1 MSTAPRL
8 ALGLLLL
15 AAAAGADSQPEPPRS
30 ELPALTPSPLAAPPA
45 IPSRPGLDPRT
56 SAGVVPFQDIKLQLE
71 LGRWSIERLSALL
84 TRAQAEHADA
94 NARLAFLLEQLQRT
108 PFEYEARLPLP
119 PPETLRVRMSSFGCT
134 GLVIYL
140 LALNGAT
147 SFEEFVLALRRLRY
161 LKSETRGLDSDPARG
176 NLLDFPEE
184 IFLHN
189 AHAMGLVRDVT
200 AEVAGETRLATF
212 RSRNVPRRRNPEEDP
227 RQSRIAPKLLTGE
240 VLSLP
245 MISRAAFRK
254 MDRSRIRTG
263 DILLFS
269 RLVPD
274 APPSPELLFGHAAIA
289 LNQGG
294 EIYMVHATRDYLW
307 RPDGK
312 AGDPSL
318 GAGVY
323 YLDDP
328 RREQI
333 GVGPATEWVK
343 DPEGRRRRIDGKS
356 YYGYTP
362 GRLRPVHD
370 YLLGA
375 HIQGIAVLRPTNVPA
390 EAQAAAQRFVAA
402 VQARAEKAP
411 PPAASDEAQID
422 SQMTSE
428 QAVLTNLS
436 RECPAGIRERQSVV
450 EVSYY
455 GPDGQL
461 HKGQVVVDR
470 DLAEDVRAV
479 FQVIRD
485 TRFPLRSAIPIAHS
499 SFLSDGRWDDNK
511 SMAANNTSA
520 FNFRAQ
526 TGSRK
531 LSAHACG
538 MAIDL
543 NPLQNPYVKGQKA
556 GRVVLPLGA
565 VYDPSVPGTLTE
577 DHPVVRKFKELGWKW
592 GGEFRWVKDFQH
604 FEKEGCSRR
613 RS

>member
-1 MSTAPRL
+1 VSCAQRL

-15 AAAAGADSQPEPPRS
+15 GATTGADSQPEPPRS
-30 ELPALTPSPLAAPPA
+30 ELPPAAAPLPEA
-45 IPSRPGLDPRT
+45 PRLDPRAT
-56 SAGVVPFQDIKLQLE
+56 TGVVPFYDIKLQLE
-71 LGRWSIERLSALL
+71 LGRWSIEKLSALL
-84 TRAQAEHADA
+84 ARAQAEHTDP
-94 NARLAFLLEQLQRT
+94 NARLSFLLEQLVHT

-119 PPETLRVRMSSFGCT
+119 PPDTLRVRMESFGCT

-140 LALNGAT
+140 LALNGAS

-161 LKSETRGLDSDPARG
+161 LESETRGIHSDPAHG

-184 IFLHN
+184 IFLKN

-200 AEVAGETRLATF
+200 AEVAGTAKLSIF
-212 RSRNVPRRRNPEEDP
+212 RSRNVPRRRNAEEDP
-227 RQSRIAPKLLTGE
+227 KRSRIAPKLLTGE
-240 VLSLP
+240 VLGLP
-245 MISRAAFRK
+245 MISRAAFTR
-254 MDRSRIRTG
+254 MDRSRIQTG

-269 RLVPD
+269 RIVPD
-274 APPSPELLFGHAAIA
+274 GPPSKELLFGHAAIA

-294 EIYMVHATRDYLW
+294 EIYMIHATRDYLW
-307 RPDGK
+307 RPGSK

-333 GVGPATEWVK
+333 GVGPATEWVT
-343 DPEGRRRRIDGKS
+343 DPEGRRRRIDNKS

-362 GRLRPVHD
+362 GKLRPVHD
-370 YLLGA
+370 YLIGA
-375 HIQGIAVLRPTNVPA
+375 HIQGVTVLRPTNPLA
-390 EAQAAAQRFVAA
+390 EARSAAQRFAAA
-402 VQARAEKAP
+402 VQARADKAQP
-411 PPAASDEAQID
+411 RPQLASGEAQVD
-422 SQMTSE
+422 SEMTPE
-428 QAVLTNLS
+428 QAVRTNLA
-436 RECPAGIRERQSVV
+436 RQCPAAIRERQSVV

-455 GPDGQL
+455 GADGQL

-470 DLAEDVRAV
+470 SLAEDVRAV
-479 FQVIRD
+479 FQVIRE
-485 TRFPLRSAIPIAHS
+485 TRFPIKSAIPIAHS
-499 SFLSDGRWDDNK
+499 AFLSDGRWDDNK

-520 FNFRAQ
+520 FNYRAQ

-543 NPLQNPYVKGQKA
+543 NPLQNPYVKKQRSGKI
-556 GRVVLPLGA
+556 VLPAGA

-577 DHPVVRKFKELGWKW
+577 DHPVTRKFKELGWKW

-604 FEKEGCSRR
+604 FEKEGCAQP